1 MQKCA
6 PNGLK
11 MHSWR
16 WAAPAS
22 AFALVAAHTLTPPQP
37 LRLNPP
43 TMFAPV
49 PSSEELRLDEEIR
62 VLEMKKNR
70 ISQQHQHQHGNRMPT
85 TPPSY
90 YQELPQ
96 YPGYASFQPP
106 ISFNPY
112 QYQQPGPFM
121 MLPPQPL
128 GPPQSQ
134 QQQQQQSQQPG
145 GEWTPY
151 PPMFQPPSYPQGYF
165 IPPYMGPPAPYAY
178 PPQQSQFAQ
187 PQLPPSQAFDASVS
201 AAAADLDKLKQFAAD
216 NNKPQQANLGAAVSN
231 ALVFGAQ
238 MVGSSALVMVRDL
251 FDTTKERAEPNKLT
265 VQHLHQLEEE
275 AVAEAMEHIESR
287 TPAPLNEKQ
296 KIKKQKSVRQL
307 LKAKSVNEVVMGLK
321 NSGREDEAEALA
333 KRVLALRRQMYGDTH
348 EATAHALNQLASVLA
363 RQSKWQ
369 EAEDTFASAL
379 GVLRL
384 AFQIPNHSSTLVR
397 SSAKIA
403 MHEVQVMHNLA
414 AIKLKQQGQS
424 EKQAEAL
431 ALGLELVEI
440 CQVNLGDS
448 HPKTVHYKRMWV
460 AGFHAS
466 NPVVVA
472 SNSSD

>member
-1 MQKCA
+1 M
-6 PNGLK
+6 
-11 MHSWR
+11 
-16 WAAPAS
+16 
-22 AFALVAAHTLTPPQP
+22 FTPSP
-37 LRLNPP
+37 
-43 TMFAPV
+43 
-49 PSSEELRLDEEIR
+49 EELRLDEEIR

-70 ISQQHQHQHGNRMPT
+70 ISQQHNNSAALRMPT

-121 MLPPQPL
+121 MLPPQP
-128 GPPQSQ
+128 S
-134 QQQQQQSQQPG
+134 SQQPPQQPNG
-145 GEWTPY
+145 GEWAPY

-178 PPQQSQFAQ
+178 PPQQPQFAQ
-187 PQLPPSQAFDASVS
+187 PPPQQQQAFDASVS

-216 NNKPQQANLGAAVSN
+216 NTQQQQQQQQSNLGAAVGN

-251 FDTTKERAEPNKLT
+251 FDTTKERAEPSKLT
-265 VQHLHQLEEE
+265 VQHLHQIEEE
-275 AVAEAMEHIESR
+275 AVSEAMEHIESR

-296 KIKKQKSVRQL
+296 KIKKLRSVRQL

-333 KRVLALRRQMYGDTH
+333 RRVLALRRQMYGDTH

-363 RQSKWQ
+363 RQAKWQ

-384 AFQIPNHSSTLVR
+384 AFQIPSSPSSSVR

-403 MHEVQVMHNLA
+403 THEVQVMHNLA
-414 AIKLKQQGQS
+414 AIKLKQQGQA
-424 EKQAEAL
+424 EKRAEAV

-440 CQVNLGDS
+440 CRVNLGDS

-466 NPVVVA
+466 NPIVA
-472 SNSSD
+472 LTSTTD